1 MQLRLTGIDVDAAP
15 GPSDAGPQED
25 TNAQTIN
32 MGIRDVAGQ
41 SRFCFRLDE
50 GRSLDVWS
58 RLCDPHYRM

>member
-1 MQLRLTGIDVDAAP
+1 MQLRLTGIDVGAAP
-15 GPSDAGPQED
+15 SPSDAGPQED

-32 MGIRDVAGQ
+32 VAGK
-41 SRFCFRLDE
+41 SRSRFRLDE

>member
-15 GPSDAGPQED
+15 SPSDAGPQED

-32 MGIRDVAGQ
+32 VAGK
-41 SRFCFRLDE
+41 SRYRFRLGE

>member
-1 MQLRLTGIDVDAAP
+1 MQLWLTGIDVDAAP

-32 MGIRDVAGQ
+32 VAGK
-41 SRFCFRLDE
+41 SRSRFRLDE
-50 GRSLDVWS
+50 GRSLDAWS